1 MRCVYGV
8 PLNADMEIDFNDY
21 YQWAQTPFVNVIN
34 EGVFAVDT
42 FFFISGLLVA
52 MVPLRA
58 MEK

>member
-1 MRCVYGV
+1 
-8 PLNADMEIDFNDY
+8 MEII
-21 YQWAQTPFVNVIN
+21 Q

-52 MVPLRA
+52 MVALRA

>member
-1 MRCVYGV
+1 M
-8 PLNADMEIDFNDY
+8 D
-21 YQWAQTPFVNVIN
+21 VIY

-58 MEK
+58 MER